1 MTGHFGS
8 GMLKSISKKILTQK
22 EIAAL
27 ITFPLKGDTIQYIY
41 TDSKHNNP
49 LCRVTPIENIKS
61 LPPYDKE
68 KYKEIILDAAEIVLG
83 FFGFDRT
90 AYCNLKKN
98 NARLKWRWFDAKR
111 TESKRYRN

>member
-1 MTGHFGS
+1 MNGTYG
-8 GMLKSISKKILTQK
+8 
-22 EIAAL
+22 
-27 ITFPLKGDTIQYIY
+27 
-41 TDSKHNNP
+41 
-49 LCRVTPIENIKS
+49 
-61 LPPYDKE
+61 
-68 KYKEIILDAAEIVLG
+68 YKEIILDAAEIVLG